1 MLKKQQNKA
10 SPAEEC
16 HKCKNDP
23 KGSGKGKGGE
33 GAMNWLTGDCWE
45 VRGSGGDPP
54 LKARMDSVL
63 GWTSALAGV
72 YMVNCVVMTPVGGI
86 ILKPSGRLVG
96 GRVVVGRS
104 WHGSAQRTRQ
114 FMATLK
120 QKKAC

>member
-1 MLKKQQNKA
+1 M
-10 SPAEEC
+10 EG
-16 HKCKNDP
+16 D
-23 KGSGKGKGGE
+23 GGKGGE

-96 GRVVVGRS
+96 GGTRGGSWSDGRAAARIRPTDTS
-104 WHGSAQRTRQ
+104 IYGDDSETEKGVLMQR
-114 FMATLK
+114 K
-120 QKKAC
+120 

>member
-1 MLKKQQNKA
+1 MYSWLG
-10 SPAEEC
+10 EGLEG
-16 HKCKNDP
+16 D
-23 KGSGKGKGGE
+23 GGKGGE

-54 LKARMDSVL
+54 LKARMDPVL

-96 GRVVVGRS
+96 GRAVARIRPTDTSIYGDDSETEKGVLM
-104 WHGSAQRTRQ
+104 QR
-114 FMATLK
+114 K
-120 QKKAC
+120 